1 MNNLLSFLS
10 NNKSNILIGFG
21 LGNLL
26 MGTVLGVAY
35 APSAKEALDNKK
47 KELNVD
53 KLKPLDVI
61 KTAGPYMIPCIS
73 ASVVGTGCVLA
84 GNHINVKNTSTAMA
98 AYALSESTLR
108 EYREKTKEIVGEKK
122 EKDIREAIAKD
133 ELNKHPVSNREIII
147 TGKGDSLCYDSLS
160 DRYFR
165 SNIDTLKKIELR
177 LNRRMLDEH
186 FISLNELY
194 LEMGLNPVELG
205 DDLGWHIDKSYI
217 NMKFSSHLTSDG
229 DAAIVIDYDVAPK
242 HFT

>member
-1 MNNLLSFLS
+1 MNSFLSFLS
-10 NNKSNILIGFG
+10 NNKSNLLIGFG
-21 LGNLL
+21 IGNML
-26 MGTVLGVAY
+26 MGTFLGVTY
-35 APSAKEALDNKK
+35 APSAAEAIKEKK
-47 KELNVD
+47 QELGVE
-53 KLKPLDVI
+53 KLAPMDTI
-61 KTAGPYMIPCIS
+61 KTVGPYMAPCIA
-73 ASVVGTGCVLA
+73 ASVIGTGCILA
-84 GNHINVKNTSTAMA
+84 GNQINLNNTSAAMA
-98 AYALSESTLR
+98 AYAISETTLR

-133 ELNKHPVSNREIII
+133 AITNHPVNNREIII
-147 TGKGDSLCYDSLS
+147 TGKGDSLCYDTLS

-217 NMKFSSHLTSDG
+217 DMKFSSHLTKDG
-229 DAAIVIDYDVAPK
+229 DAAIVLDFDVAPK
-242 HFT
+242 HFS